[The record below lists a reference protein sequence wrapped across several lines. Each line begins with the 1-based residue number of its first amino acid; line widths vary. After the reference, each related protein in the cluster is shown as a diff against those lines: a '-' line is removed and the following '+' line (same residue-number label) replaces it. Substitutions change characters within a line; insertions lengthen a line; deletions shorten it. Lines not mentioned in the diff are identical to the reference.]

1 MSDTPPQLDDQDEP
15 FDLESEPLESP
26 GMDGNDW
33 GGDGSDPFRPVRAH
47 VLEALRPA
55 TGPYAPPL
63 DALLAIGDIPPAEL
77 EERRLA
83 LGIGQEHVDEL
94 LRMARDR
101 ALNTADSDSKE
112 VSAPLNALYIL
123 SNLELGDEVAEIV
136 PLLDIDFDILSEEL
150 PEVFGKVGAPA
161 LAPLQAY
168 LRDRTRWVWG
178 HGRAAE
184 ALEQIA
190 RVHPELRE
198 QAVATLS
205 EVLEQ
210 AETYHEMSVT
220 GAMGALVD
228 LEEANALPL
237 IRRAF
242 ELDKIDESMYG
253 PWSEVQSELGVQP
266 DLADPLVARS
276 QQRFDDRNRR
286 MFPPDLEANLEAFRA
301 QQGAQQRTEHVHVE
315 RSPAPQ
321 KRKQDQARK
330 AKSKRKAAAASR
342 KANKKKRK

>member
-1 MSDTPPQLDDQDEP
+1 MSDTPPQIDDQDEP
-15 FDLESEPLESP
+15 FDLESEPLEQTELY
-26 GMDGNDW
+26 GNDW

-47 VLEALRPA
+47 VLAALRPA

-63 DALLAIGDIPPAEL
+63 DDLLTIGSVPPDEL
-77 EERRLA
+77 EERRVA
-83 LGIGQEHVDEL
+83 LGIGQEHVPEL

-101 ALNTADSDSKE
+101 ALNTADSESAE
-112 VSAPLNALYIL
+112 VDAPLNALYIL
-123 SNLELGDEVAEIV
+123 SNLELGDGAAELV
-136 PLLDIDFDILSEEL
+136 PLFDIDFDILSEEL
-150 PEVFGKVGAPA
+150 PGVLGKVGAPA

-168 LRDRTRWVWG
+168 LRDHTRWVWG
-178 HGRAAE
+178 HSRAAE

-190 RVHPELRE
+190 RVHPALRE
-198 QAVATLS
+198 QAIAMLS

-228 LEEANALPL
+228 LEAVETLPL

-242 ELDKIDESMYG
+242 ELDKIDESVYG

-266 DLADPLVARS
+266 DPADPLVARS
-276 QQRFDDRNRR
+276 QERFDEHHRQ
-286 MFPPDLEANLEAFRA
+286 MFPPELEANLAAFRA
-301 QQGAQQRTEHVHVE
+301 QQPAEHVHVE
-315 RSPAPQ
+315 RSPAPP

-330 AKSKRKAAAASR
+330 AKNKRKAAAASR